1 MISKTETVGGSHPR
15 GVRWASMARLPDR
28 PGKRIRELR
37 EERGW
42 SQVDLAKRSGVSK
55 QAISKIEAPDSDHV
69 GRFDSLHKLAAA
81 LGVHISNLFGA
92 APNGPPAI
100 PLGAEV
106 TSAVGLVG
114 PTVSTMLH
122 GGRGYAAPTETV
134 PVAVAGPGWFAARVS
149 AEAPLTATLDTSP
162 PVAHDLRPGDVLV
175 FRPVED
181 GESIATGRIVWV
193 TRGEDESELRVWR
206 ELDRKSWCWP
216 FDRTLQRPERADEW
230 AVRGVLL
237 EQRRRS

>member
-1 MISKTETVGGSHPR
+1 
-15 GVRWASMARLPDR
+15 MARLPDR

-92 APNGPPAI
+92 APTATPGI

-106 TSAVGLVG
+106 TSEVGLVG
-114 PTVSTMLH
+114 STVSTIIH
-122 GGRGYAAPTETV
+122 GTHRGYSTPKETV
-134 PVAVAGPGWFAARVS
+134 PVADARAGWFAARV
-149 AEAPLTATLDTSP
+149 ATEASLTATLDTSP

-175 FRPVED
+175 FRPLED
-181 GESIATGRIVWV
+181 GEVIAPGRVVWV

-216 FDRTLQRPERADEW
+216 FDGTDQRPERADEW
-230 AVRGVLL
+230 TVRGMMVEL
-237 EQRRRS
+237 RRGYE

>member
-1 MISKTETVGGSHPR
+1 
-15 GVRWASMARLPDR
+15 MARLPDR

-92 APNGPPAI
+92 APTATPSI
-100 PLGAEV
+100 PLGAAV
-106 TSAVGLVG
+106 TAEVGLVG
-114 PTVSTMLH
+114 PTVSTILH
-122 GGRGYAAPTETV
+122 GGRGYAAPKET
-134 PVAVAGPGWFAARVS
+134 VAVADGGPGWFAARVTT
-149 AEAPLTATLDTSP
+149 EAPLTATLDTSP
-162 PVAHDLRPGDVLV
+162 PVEHDLRPGDVLV

-181 GESIATGRIVWV
+181 GDVLAPGCVVWV

-206 ELDRKSWCWP
+206 VLDRRFWAWP
-216 FDRTLQRPERADEW
+216 FEKTVQRPEPADEW
-230 AVRGVLL
+230 VVRAVMV
-237 EQRRRS
+237 EQRRRG

>member
-1 MISKTETVGGSHPR
+1 
-15 GVRWASMARLPDR
+15 MARLPDR

-55 QAISKIEAPDSDHV
+55 QAISKIEAQDSDHV

-92 APNGPPAI
+92 APSATPGI

-106 TSAVGLVG
+106 TSEVGLVG
-114 PTVSTMLH
+114 PTVSTILL
-122 GGRGYAAPTETV
+122 GGRGYSAPRETV
-134 PVAVAGPGWFAARVS
+134 PVADAGAGWFAARVAS
-149 AEAPLTATLDTSP
+149 VGPLTAALDTSP

-175 FRPVED
+175 FRPLED
-181 GESIATGRIVWV
+181 GEVIAPGRVVWV
-193 TRGEDESELRVWR
+193 TRGEEESELRVWR
-206 ELDRKSWCWP
+206 ELDRHTWCWP
-216 FDRTLQRPERADEW
+216 FDRTGQRPERADEW
-230 AVRGVLL
+230 TVRGLMVEL
-237 EQRRRS
+237 RRPA